1 MPTGLKTFSVFWFE
15 ERMPPPRHSRLLQA
29 AQMLQ
34 KSIVRRKQY
43 PSNPDEPDGKVI
55 LNNSVFES
63 DRLRIS
69 TRDVILVINNQFFG
83 VQGSRPAQENAKLI
97 LFSLG
102 WLHMST
108 RCGEFCDAFVPPCQS
123 AIRNGSECHTRY
135 LNAHLFSRKNNRGNR
150 GTQ

>member
-97 LFSLG
+97 LFSFRLASHANTL
-102 WLHMST
+102 WRIL
-108 RCGEFCDAFVPPCQS
+108 RCFCTSLSICNPEWQ
-123 AIRNGSECHTRY
+123 
-135 LNAHLFSRKNNRGNR
+135 
-150 GTQ
+150 